1 MNIHLG
7 QWPSQ
12 GGMTRLMA
20 GRPDALFVC
29 VQTRR
34 IGRGGVTARLPGQ
47 AALRVALAL
56 LARAGCVVLMPELID
71 HLVGDRDDGGAEN
84 VSNVVSVEM
93 LSIRVALAALGV
105 VVETVGKRGYMARP
119 ARQERA
125 A

>member
-7 QWPSQ
+7 AWRGL
-12 GGMTRLMA
+12 GGMKRLMA
-20 GRPDALFVC
+20 GRPDVLFVC
-29 VQTRR
+29 VQTRS
-34 IGRGGVTARLPGQ
+34 IGRAGVNVRLPGH

-56 LARAGCVVLMPELID
+56 LARFGCVVPTAEIID
-71 HLVGDRDDGGAEN
+71 HLVGDRHDGGPETAA
-84 VSNVVSVEM
+84 NVVSVEM